1 MQQPSGPLTGR
12 LPGIGKT
19 GKLGIADTGNISLR
33 PRLQPDSAI
42 GAVCL
47 VRLDSV
53 RDTKRATFSINRT
66 DDQHVSTLVEL
77 DQGARPPHT
86 VSVASSQDESKLLQ
100 NELEIMG
107 RDLLYEETLHE
118 VFDLLEE

>member
-1 MQQPSGPLTGR
+1 MQRPSGPLTGR

-19 GKLGIADTGNISLR
+19 GRLGVAETGGISLR
-33 PRLQPDSAI
+33 PRVQPDSAI

-53 RDTKRATFSINRT
+53 RDSKQASFSINRT

-86 VSVASSQDESKLLQ
+86 VSVASSQIESKLLQ
-100 NELEIMG
+100 TELEIMG

-118 VFDLLEE
+118 VFDLLE